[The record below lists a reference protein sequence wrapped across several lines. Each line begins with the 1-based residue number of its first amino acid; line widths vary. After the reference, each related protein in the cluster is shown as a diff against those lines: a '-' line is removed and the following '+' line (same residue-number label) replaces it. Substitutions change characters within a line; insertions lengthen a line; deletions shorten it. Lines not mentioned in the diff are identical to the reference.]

1 MMSETLYSL
10 EQSVT
15 NAGNSLNNLSS
26 KLENVEKN
34 LLPLPPANAEAMALG
49 IAPQE
54 SVPQEIP
61 VLELL
66 ESVSDVTTE
75 YEHLRRDLKE
85 MHQLNKEMTS
95 NLKYQIRIMN
105 ETFSLLKKR
114 IEAKNLQPH
123 IQAEFAHGQRL
134 LQRQRSALSLPLPNS
149 TTSLFHNQH
158 K

>member
-1 MMSETLYSL
+1 VNSAGQQLDTL
-10 EQSVT
+10 
-15 NAGNSLNNLSS
+15 AS
-26 KLENVEKN
+26 KLGNVEKN
-34 LLPLPPANAEAMALG
+34 LLPPPVQVEEAMDMG
-49 IAPQE
+49 TAP
-54 SVPQEIP
+54 PEIP

-105 ETFSLLKKR
+105 ETFHLLKKR

-123 IQAEFAHGQRL
+123 IQAEYAHGSQRL
-134 LQRQRSALSLPLPNS
+134 MQRQRSALSLPLPNS
-149 TTSLFHNQH
+149 TTSLFHNHH